1 MFHRVVRQI
10 FQEYLLVASEERAR
24 VQQQFVH
31 LLAVDENLSP
41 VVHRHARHL
50 TDEVVEH
57 RAVGHIESRGIIYQR
72 VAAIEHFYFRGRH
85 HHIVERDVPSLSHL
99 DKRHR
104 QFFLLRVRH
113 RHLLPRH
120 LIARQFCPNQIVML
134 NGFDWRIIRCNH
146 NSPVI
151 IFNDFNTHGIQDA
164 RRAVRLID
172 RNLCHKWPFQK
183 HILHLPHKSDGFLRP
198 CRQ

>member
-10 FQEYLLVASEERAR
+10 FQKYLLVAAEERAR

-57 RAVGHIESRGIIYQR
+57 RAVWHVKGRGIINQR

-85 HHIVERDVPSLSHL
+85 HHLIERDVPRPSHL
-99 DKRHR
+99 DERHR
-104 QFFLLRVRH
+104 QFFLRSVRH

-120 LIARQFCPNQIVML
+120 LIARQLSPYQIVVRG
-134 NGFDWRIIRCNH
+134 GFDWRIIRGNH
-146 NSPVI
+146 NVAIPI
-151 IFNDFNTHGIQDA
+151 LYFFHMHGVQHA
-164 RRAVRLID
+164 SRAVRLI
-172 RNLCHKWPFQK
+172 NLDFRDERFLQEY
-183 HILHLPHKSDGFLRP
+183 ILHLPHKRYRLAMY
-198 CRQ
+198 CL